1 MRACADHVCAC
12 ACVCARSF
20 VRDMRCVV
28 TTQKLSCVCVC
39 VMCARACAHQS
50 AERLFFVVVIV
61 GFSFVSMALACV
73 FECGI

>member
-1 MRACADHVCAC
+1 M
-12 ACVCARSF
+12 CVCMRVRAF
-20 VRDMRCVV
+20 VCPRYALCCDHAEIELRM
-28 TTQKLSCVCVC
+28 CVC